1 MSLSFNFLYTS
12 LSNRYKNVIKRVKI
26 DEYMELASVGYL
38 HPKGTFDTDILY
50 FDIGADM
57 GNIHNDIK
65 VCLVTSYERVNLFPK
80 CNIIMMESME
90 NVLSAINV
98 ANRVFI
104 KMAKWERDIYKAL
117 ASNQSPQKIIDITAK
132 LVKNPMYISDSSF
145 KMIAR
150 WGDEMGEANST
161 WRYQIKYSYLPY
173 TVTEDLIESGE
184 IEEFYGKKNAWVVRG
199 SVAFPNL
206 PFVSKSIQKDGK
218 HFGNFFIIE
227 FYKRLN
233 DCDLEVADK
242 LGDILSVAKFGEKN
256 YLESS
261 TLYHSHFLAELIEGS
276 IEDNQIVRD
285 QVRAL
290 GWNMNDKYFLALYNT
305 VEDDIAICNHLIA
318 MITSNIDAQCLIYK
332 DRVLAVVNCERD
344 SEEKFLTHIKSM
356 EDDFNRSVGISEC
369 YKNFLDTAQ
378 YYDQACFALEY
389 TPKEG
394 KSKAIMYSNKFAAD
408 VIRRIDDYMPTHYA
422 VDLLHEYDIKHNSDL
437 CKTLYKWIAHDRN
450 TVATAESMYLH
461 RNTLMN
467 RLKRIEEIMG
477 INLDDINVR
486 LRVLLSLYSLGID
499 GVE

>member
-1 MSLSFNFLYTS
+1 
-12 LSNRYKNVIKRVKI
+12 
-26 DEYMELASVGYL
+26 MELASVGYL

-173 TVTEDLIESGE
+173 TVTENLIESGE